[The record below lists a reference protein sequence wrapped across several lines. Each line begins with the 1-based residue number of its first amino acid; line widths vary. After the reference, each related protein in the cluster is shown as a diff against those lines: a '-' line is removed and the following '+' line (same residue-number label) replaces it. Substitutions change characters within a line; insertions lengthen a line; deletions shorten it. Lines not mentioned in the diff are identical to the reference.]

1 MDSKEKEKS
10 CEELILIAKKMTKK
24 DIEKI
29 TDIATGIVL
38 VREADTK
45 KEKVQMG

>member
-10 CEELILIAKKMTKK
+10 CEELISIAKKMTKK

-29 TDIATGIVL
+29 TNIATGIVL
-38 VREADTK
+38 VREDDTK
-45 KEKVQMG
+45 RK